1 MVSAVQDLSLLEDS
15 LTLQPPPSSD
25 PKVQTLLTTLQSER
39 RNLEGAKAVVRA
51 VEASSRNEA
60 VIQQAQN
67 EVRSAQATIDFL
79 ENELAKV
86 QLGSGGGASPSRPGR
101 GEGSGSDPSRGYNNP
116 AMSPSR
122 STGSSQGIAPGMNSG
137 LPQSQSQNWD
147 RDRPLP
153 PPPGGQEVA
162 APKRAEPKNY
172 TQLGKL
178 LLTCRT
184 LMLMIRPPSI

>member
-1 MVSAVQDLSLLEDS
+1 M
-15 LTLQPPPSSD
+15 
-25 PKVQTLLTTLQSER
+25 QTLLTTLQSER

-86 QLGSGGGASPSRPGR
+86 QLGSGGGGSPARPGR
-101 GEGSGSDPSRGYNNP
+101 GEGSGPDPSRAYQNP

-122 STGSSQGIAPGMNSG
+122 STGLGQAMAPGLNAGMN
-137 LPQSQSQNWD
+137 QSQSQNWD

-153 PPPGGQEVA
+153 PPPGGQEDA

-172 TQLGKL
+172 TQLGMSCL
-178 LLTCRT
+178 FVLHVG
-184 LMLMIRPPSI
+184 

>member
-1 MVSAVQDLSLLEDS
+1 
-15 LTLQPPPSSD
+15 
-25 PKVQTLLTTLQSER
+25 VQTLLTTLQSER

-101 GEGSGSDPSRGYNNP
+101 GEGSGSDPALRGYGNP

-122 STGSSQGIAPGMNSG
+122 STGSSQGMGPGAGAGMN
-137 LPQSQSQNWD
+137 QSQSQNWD

-153 PPPGGQEVA
+153 PPPPGAQDVA

-172 TQLGKL
+172 TQLGKITTL
-178 LLTCRT
+178 SERT
-184 LMLMIRPPSI
+184 SS

>member
-1 MVSAVQDLSLLEDS
+1 M
-15 LTLQPPPSSD
+15 
-25 PKVQTLLTTLQSER
+25 QTLLTTLQSER

-79 ENELAKV
+79 ESELAKV
-86 QLGSGGGASPSRPGR
+86 QLGNGGQSPTQRLVPGR
-101 GEGSGSDPSRGYNNP
+101 GDGGGPPGDPSRGYGNS

-122 STGSSQGIAPGMNSG
+122 SSGSTQGMGSGMGGALS
-137 LPQSQSQNWD
+137 QSQSYD

-153 PPPGGQEVA
+153 PPPPAGGEDVG
-162 APKRAEPKNY
+162 PKRAEQKNY
-172 TQLGKL
+172 TQLGKQPDL
-178 LLTCRT
+178 VLFPR
-184 LMLMIRPPSI
+184 R

>member
-1 MVSAVQDLSLLEDS
+1 M
-15 LTLQPPPSSD
+15 
-25 PKVQTLLTTLQSER
+25 QTLLTTLQSER

-86 QLGSGGGASPSRPGR
+86 QLGSGGGGSPARPGR
-101 GEGSGSDPSRGYNNP
+101 GEGSGPDPSRAYQNP

-122 STGSSQGIAPGMNSG
+122 STGSGQAMAPGMNAG
-137 LPQSQSQNWD
+137 MNQSQSQNWD

-153 PPPGGQEVA
+153 PPPGGQEDA

-172 TQLGKL
+172 TQLGMSCL
-178 LLTCRT
+178 LVLHVG
-184 LMLMIRPPSI
+184 

>member
-1 MVSAVQDLSLLEDS
+1 LVHN
-15 LTLQPPPSSD
+15 THPQPPPSSD

-86 QLGSGGGASPSRPGR
+86 QLGGGGAPSPSRPPR
-101 GEGSGSDPSRGYNNP
+101 GEGSGSGYPDPNARGYNNN
-116 AMSPSR
+116 AMSPSK
-122 STGSSQGIAPGMNSG
+122 SSGSAQGVAPGMGAGIS
-137 LPQSQSQNWD
+137 QSQSWD

-153 PPPGGQEVA
+153 PPPGGQEVSV
-162 APKRAEPKNY
+162 PKKAEPKNY
-172 TQLGKL
+172 TQLGRFDAQFIL
-178 LLTCRT
+178 CRH
-184 LMLMIRPPSI
+184 

>member
-1 MVSAVQDLSLLEDS
+1 M
-15 LTLQPPPSSD
+15 
-25 PKVQTLLTTLQSER
+25 QTLLTTLQSER

-86 QLGSGGGASPSRPGR
+86 QLGNGGQSPTQRMGPGR
-101 GEGSGSDPSRGYNNP
+101 ADVGGPHGDPSRGYGNST
-116 AMSPSR
+116 MSPSR
-122 STGSSQGIAPGMNSG
+122 SAGSAQGMAAGMGGGMS
-137 LPQSQSQNWD
+137 QSQSYD

-153 PPPGGQEVA
+153 PPPPAGVEDS
-162 APKRAEPKNY
+162 APKKAEQKNY
-172 TQLGKL
+172 TQLG
-178 LLTCRT
+178 
-184 LMLMIRPPSI
+184 MSI